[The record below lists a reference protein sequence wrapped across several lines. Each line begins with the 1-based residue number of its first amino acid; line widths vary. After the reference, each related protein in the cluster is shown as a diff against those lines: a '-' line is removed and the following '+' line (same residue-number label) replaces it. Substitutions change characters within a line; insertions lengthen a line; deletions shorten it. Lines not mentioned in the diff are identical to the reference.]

1 MLGMATHWH
10 YCKHHIIH
18 HYHNQVHLHEKRLVA
33 KVGEMQ
39 FTGRFYRLEEAGVL
53 TDCSIQTQEANE
65 TLDFD
70 FCSANVVNKIIMSAE
85 GLREAFAEL
94 DMTSDSLEILLS
106 PSSPY
111 FRLSTFG
118 YAGMTQVLFI
128 ILCWLSMITKLV
140 LQIVGSSYLISFPS
154 PSPISISLFPYPP
167 SSLSSLISFLI
178 FLLSSSSSPSYIYPS
193 FLFPPQFLAPFLP
206 SLPSFWQIDYPKD
219 SDMMEVFECRKIQS
233 NK

>member
-1 MLGMATHWH
+1 
-10 YCKHHIIH
+10 
-18 HYHNQVHLHEKRLVA
+18 
-33 KVGEMQ
+33 MQ
-39 FTGRFYRLEEAGVL
+39 FTGCFYRLEEAGVL

-118 YAGMTQVLFI
+118 YAGTTQVLFN
-128 ILCWLSMITKLV
+128 LV
-140 LQIVGSSYLISFPS
+140 LTFHDHGVSFANTGFQLPYLLSFSLSNLHLPLSLPSLLSLFSDFLPHLSSFLLFIPLLYISLLPFP
-154 PSPISISLFPYPP
+154 PSISCTLPSLPP
-167 SSLSSLISFLI
+167 SLHS
-178 FLLSSSSSPSYIYPS
+178 
-193 FLFPPQFLAPFLP
+193 PFLP
-206 SLPSFWQIDYPKD
+206 PFLPPPPSFWQIDYPKD

>member
-1 MLGMATHWH
+1 MKLGET
-10 YCKHHIIH
+10 
-18 HYHNQVHLHEKRLVA
+18 
-33 KVGEMQ
+33 Q
-39 FTGRFYRLEEAGVL
+39 FTGCFYRLEEAGVL

-70 FCSANVVNKIIMSAE
+70 FCSPNVVNKIIMSAE

-118 YAGMTQVLFI
+118 YAGTTQVLFN
-128 ILCWLSMITKLV
+128 LV
-140 LQIVGSSYLISFPS
+140 LTFHDHGVSTDSSYLISFLLPCSLPS
-154 PSPISISLFPYPP
+154 LLSLLFFFPPLCPPLLYILFPLFCP
-167 SSLSSLISFLI
+167 LNFLH
-178 FLLSSSSSPSYIYPS
+178 
-193 FLFPPQFLAPFLP
+193 P
-206 SLPSFWQIDYPKD
+206 SLPSSLPPSLWQIDYPKD
-219 SDMMEVFECRKIQS
+219 SDMMELFECRKMQS

>member
-1 MLGMATHWH
+1 MHD
-10 YCKHHIIH
+10 C
-18 HYHNQVHLHEKRLVA
+18 
-33 KVGEMQ
+33 
-39 FTGRFYRLEEAGVL
+39 FYRLEEAGVL

-118 YAGMTQVLFI
+118 YAGTTQVRQKEIKGTTKPLI
-128 ILCWLSMITKLV
+128 AILDIT
-140 LQIVGSSYLISFPS
+140 
-154 PSPISISLFPYPP
+154 PILKYHCF
-167 SSLSSLISFLI
+167 
-178 FLLSSSSSPSYIYPS
+178 
-193 FLFPPQFLAPFLP
+193 
-206 SLPSFWQIDYPKD
+206 
-219 SDMMEVFECRKIQS
+219 
-233 NK
+233 